1 MIFKGRGKGIFGDM
15 VNVLGHLG
23 MLAVRYLENII
34 LLVKMVIG
42 KSLKSLN
49 SLLWIFLKLDSD
61 SLFCIF

>member
-34 LLVKMVIG
+34 LLVKW
-42 KSLKSLN
+42 LLENRLN
-49 SLLWIFLKLDSD
+49 L
-61 SLFCIF
+61 